1 MSEYIAR
8 QIEERQKSWH
18 QAKALLDGA
27 ASEKRD
33 LSAEESESYKRM
45 SADLDTRAE
54 VIKTLRADEA
64 RANEIAEA
72 AAVAPE
78 IRAEAPAPTVADAER
93 LRSLARGE
101 VRSLDF
107 EARDVAKTSTG
118 APVPTSFYGQVMEK
132 LRYVGPMLDT
142 STIWNTA
149 GGESLQVP
157 IQNARPSGT
166 INAEAATFGESD
178 PTFSA
183 FITLGAFKYSFLTQ
197 LSSELITD
205 SGVDILGY
213 LAGVTGN
220 SLGFAVNTAL
230 TTGTGTV
237 QPKGIVDAAAAGIT
251 GATGVSGAFTYANLV
266 DLAYSL
272 DRAARMVPTFGVMAG
287 TNAIADMRL
296 LQDGAG
302 SYIFQPSLSESTP
315 DRVLGFNLVE
325 NPAMAA
331 PATAA
336 KSVIAGDLASYIVRQ
351 VGGIR
356 LDRSDDYAF
365 ASDQVTF
372 RAQIRIDGNL
382 PQPSNVKY
390 FIGGAS

>member
-1 MSEYIAR
+1 VSEYIAR

-18 QAKALLDGA
+18 QAKALLDNA

-33 LSAEESESYKRM
+33 LSAEENESYKRM

-54 VIKTLRADEA
+54 VIKTLKADEE
-64 RANEIAEA
+64 RSREIAEA
-72 AAVAPE
+72 AVVAPE
-78 IRAEAPAPTVADAER
+78 IRAEAPAPEVTDVDR

-101 VRSLDF
+101 IRSLDF
-107 EARDVAKTSTG
+107 EARAVSKTSTG

-132 LRYVGPMLDT
+132 LRFVGPMLDVT
-142 STIWNTA
+142 STWNTTS
-149 GGESLQVP
+149 GEPLQVP
-157 IQNARPSGT
+157 VQNARPVGT
-166 INAEAATFGESD
+166 VSAEAAAIVASD
-178 PTFSA
+178 PTFSS

-213 LAGVTGN
+213 LSGVTAN
-220 SLGFAVNTAL
+220 SLGYAVNSAL
-230 TTGTGTV
+230 TVGTGTT
-237 QPKGIVDAAAAGIT
+237 QPLGIVTASAAGIT
-251 GATGVSGAFTYANLV
+251 GATAVAGAFTYANLV
-266 DLAYSL
+266 DLVYGL

-287 TNAIADMRL
+287 ADAIADMRQ

-302 SYIFQPSLSESTP
+302 GFVFQPSLSESTP

-325 NPAMAA
+325 NPAMVA
-331 PATAA
+331 PVALG
-336 KSVIAGDLASYIVRQ
+336 KSVIAGDFASYIVRQ

-356 LDRSDDYAF
+356 LDRSDDFAF
-365 ASDQVTF
+365 NTDQVTF

-382 PQPSNVKY
+382 PQPSHVKH
-390 FIGGAS
+390 FAGGAA